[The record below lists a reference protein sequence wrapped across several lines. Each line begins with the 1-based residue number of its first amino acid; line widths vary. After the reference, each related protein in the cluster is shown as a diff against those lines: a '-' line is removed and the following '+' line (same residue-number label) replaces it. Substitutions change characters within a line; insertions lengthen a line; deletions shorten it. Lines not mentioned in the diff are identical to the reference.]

1 MNLSRRDISDGYM
14 SIAFILSFPD
24 CAIWGKTPLLL
35 VYKVWLEI
43 SSSLLRSSQNWMS
56 TSLYIRVRCG
66 GYRTWRLAEVQDML
80 LIDVIKKQK
89 IYNGIYYKLKSEKQD
104 KETLKI
110 FIFYSSKSTLP
121 KRYCNHI
128 YKYIKKTRKLY

>member
-1 MNLSRRDISDGYM
+1 
-14 SIAFILSFPD
+14 
-24 CAIWGKTPLLL
+24 
-35 VYKVWLEI
+35 
-43 SSSLLRSSQNWMS
+43 
-56 TSLYIRVRCG
+56 
-66 GYRTWRLAEVQDML
+66 ML

-110 FIFYSSKSTLP
+110 FIFYSSKSTLS